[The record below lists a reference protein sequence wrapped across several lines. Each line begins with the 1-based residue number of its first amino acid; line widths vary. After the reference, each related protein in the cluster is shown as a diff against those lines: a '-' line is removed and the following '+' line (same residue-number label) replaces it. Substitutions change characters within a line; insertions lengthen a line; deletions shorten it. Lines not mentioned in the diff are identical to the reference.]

1 MRNPTAEDLA
11 IALEWPRLRH
21 ELGRDAADEELGFRT
36 LVEHPEV
43 LPSSLSRRLGLSDL
57 DFRKRR

>member
-1 MRNPTAEDLA
+1 MRNPTAEELA
-11 IALEWPRLRH
+11 IALDWPRLRH
-21 ELGRDAADEELGFRT
+21 ELARDTADEELGLRT

-43 LPSSLSRRLGLSDL
+43 LPASLSRRLGLSDL